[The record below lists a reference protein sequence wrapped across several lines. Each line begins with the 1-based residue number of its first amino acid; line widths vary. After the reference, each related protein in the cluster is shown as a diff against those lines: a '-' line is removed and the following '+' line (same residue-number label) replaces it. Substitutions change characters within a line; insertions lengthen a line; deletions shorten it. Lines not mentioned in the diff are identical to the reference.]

1 MSSNLEQRALR
12 LLRHAVDD
20 PRAEFRQGQWEAIED
35 LLLRRA
41 KLLVVQR
48 TGWGKSMVYFLTTRL
63 MRERAPERGM
73 TLLISPLLALMRDQ
87 IRAAER
93 LGIRAATINSSNYKD
108 WLQVQEQI
116 RSGDVDVLLV
126 SPERLANEDFL
137 QGTLVPMA
145 ERIRL
150 FVVDEA
156 HCISDWGHDFRPDY
170 QRVTRIM
177 QALPPNVPVLTTTAT
192 ANDRVV
198 TDVVA
203 QLGSDLR
210 VVRGPLVRKSLRLQN
225 ISLPRAS
232 SRMAWLARWLP
243 RLPGSGIIYA
253 LTIADAQNVAQWLRS
268 RDIEAYAYW
277 GGLDPEDRE
286 DLERKLLANQVK
298 ALVATT
304 VLGMGFDKPDLGF
317 VIHYQRPGS
326 AIHYY
331 QQVGRAGRALD
342 RAYGVLLGGDE
353 DQQITEYFIRT
364 AFPPEA
370 HARQVLDALQASDDG
385 LTRRELERE
394 VNLTGAQIEKTL
406 KSLLVKSPAPASKSG
421 SHWHANPVP
430 YTPDK
435 EKISRLTSL
444 RHREQDRMSEYM
456 GNEECLMLFLARELD
471 DPASAPCGRCAVC
484 RGKPLIPE
492 TYPRDL
498 VQRAVLFLRHA
509 YRNIEPRK
517 QWPADALANLGWKGK
532 ISEHLRA
539 EEGRALCL
547 WGDDGWGE
555 LVRRGKQTNGRFS
568 ERLVNAATEMVQAHW
583 QPGPPPEWVTC
594 VPSSR
599 HPRLVPD
606 FARRIAATLRLPFVD
621 CVRKRGSTQSQK
633 GMENSYQQAHN
644 LRDAFEVKNHRV
656 RSAPVLLVDDMVDSR
671 WTFTVVA
678 AHLRLAGAGQVFPLA
693 LAETGKRES

>member
-1 MSSNLEQRALR
+1 
-12 LLRHAVDD
+12 
-20 PRAEFRQGQWEAIED
+20 
-35 LLLRRA
+35 
-41 KLLVVQR
+41 
-48 TGWGKSMVYFLTTRL
+48 MVYFLTTRL
-63 MRERAPERGM
+63 MREQAPERSI

-87 IRAAER
+87 VRAAER
-93 LGIRAATINSSNYKD
+93 LDVRAVTINSSNYKA
-108 WLQVQEQI
+108 WTQI
-116 RSGDVDVLLV
+116 QDQIHSGEVDVLLV

-137 QGTLVPMA
+137 QGTLLPMA
-145 ERIRL
+145 EKIKL

-170 QRVTRIM
+170 QRVTRIL

-225 ISLPRAS
+225 ISLPKAS

-243 RLPGSGIIYA
+243 QLPGSGIIYV
-253 LTIADAQNVAQWLRS
+253 LTIADAQNVAEWLRS
-268 RDIEAYAYW
+268 QGVEAYAYW
-277 GGLDPEDRE
+277 GGLDTEERE

-304 VLGMGFDKPDLGF
+304 ALGMGFDKPDLGF

-353 DQQITEYFIRT
+353 DQEITEYFIRT

-370 HARQVLDALQASDDG
+370 HARQVLDALQTSDDG

-421 SHWHANPVP
+421 PRWHANPVP
-430 YTPDK
+430 YAPDI
-435 EKISRLTSL
+435 EKVSRLTFL
-444 RHREQDRMSEYM
+444 RRQDQDRMSEYM
-456 GNEECLMLFLARELD
+456 ESKECLMLFLARELD
-471 DPASAPCGRCAVC
+471 DPAPAPCGRCAVC
-484 RGKPLIPE
+484 RGKPLVPE

-498 VQRAVLFLRHA
+498 VERAVLFLRHA
-509 YRNIEPRK
+509 YRNIESRK
-517 QWPADALANLGWKGK
+517 QWPADALANLGWEGK
-532 ISEHLRA
+532 ISEKLRA

-555 LVRRGKQTNGRFS
+555 LVRRGKQTDGRFS
-568 ERLVNAATEMVQAHW
+568 ERLVHAAAEMVREHW
-583 QPGPPPEWVTC
+583 HPEPSPEWVTC

-606 FARRIAATLRLPFVD
+606 FARRIAAALGLPFVD
-621 CVRKRGSTQSQK
+621 CVRKRASTESQK

-644 LRDAFEVKNHRV
+644 LRDAFEVENRRV
-656 RSAPVLLVDDMVDSR
+656 RNAPVLLVDDMVDSR
-671 WTFTVVA
+671 WTFTLVT
-678 AHLRLAGAGQVFPLA
+678 AHLRLAGAGHVFPLA
-693 LAETGKRES
+693 LAETGKRDS

>member
-1 MSSNLEQRALR
+1 MSSNLEQRALK
-12 LLRHAVDD
+12 LLRQAVED
-20 PRAEFRQGQWEAIED
+20 PTAEFRQGQWEAIED

-48 TGWGKSMVYFLTTRL
+48 TGWGKSMIYFLTTRL
-63 MRERAPERGM
+63 MREQAPERSI

-93 LGIRAATINSSNYKD
+93 LGIRAVTINSSNYKA
-108 WLQVQEQI
+108 WLQIRDQI
-116 RSGDVDVLLV
+116 HSGEVDVLLF

-137 QGTLVPMA
+137 QGTLLPIA
-145 ERIRL
+145 EKIRL

-170 QRVTRIM
+170 QRVTRIL

-203 QLGSDLR
+203 QLGSDLH
-210 VVRGPLVRKSLRLQN
+210 VLRGPLVRRSLRLQN

-232 SRMAWLARWLP
+232 SRMAWLARWVP
-243 RLPGSGIIYA
+243 KLPGSGIIYA
-253 LTIADAQNVAQWLRS
+253 LTIADAQNVAEWLRS
-268 RDIEAYAYW
+268 QGIDAYAYW
-277 GGLDPEDRE
+277 GGLDPEERE
-286 DLERKLLANQVK
+286 DLERRLLANRVK

-304 VLGMGFDKPDLGF
+304 ALSMGFDKPDLGF

-342 RAYGVLLGGDE
+342 RAYGILLGGDE
-353 DQQITEYFIRT
+353 DQEITEYFIRT

-370 HARQVLDALQASDDG
+370 HARQVLDALQTSDDG

-406 KSLLVKSPAPASKSG
+406 KSLLVKSPAPASKTG
-421 SHWHANPVP
+421 PRWHANPVP
-430 YTPDK
+430 YAPDA
-435 EKISRLTSL
+435 EKVSRLTSL
-444 RHREQDRMSEYM
+444 RRQEQDRMSEYM
-456 GNEECLMLFLARELD
+456 ESKECLMLFLARELD
-471 DPASAPCGRCAVC
+471 DPAPAPCGRCAVC
-484 RGKPLIPE
+484 RGKPLVPE

-498 VQRAVLFLRHA
+498 VERAVLFLRRA
-509 YRNIEPRK
+509 YRKIEPRK
-517 QWPADALANLGWKGK
+517 RWPAEALANLGWKGT
-532 ISEHLRA
+532 ISEQLRA

-555 LVRRGKQTNGRFS
+555 LVRQGKLTDGRFA
-568 ERLVNAATEMVQAHW
+568 ERLVHAAAKMVREHW
-583 QPGPPPEWVTC
+583 QPGPSPEWVTC

-606 FARRIAATLRLPFVD
+606 SARRIAAALGLPFVD
-621 CVRKRGSTQSQK
+621 CVRKRASTQSQR

-644 LRDAFEVKNHRV
+644 LRDAFEVENRRV
-656 RSAPVLLVDDMVDSR
+656 RSAPVLLVDDLVDSR
-671 WTFTVVA
+671 WTFTVVT
-678 AHLRLAGAGQVFPLA
+678 AHLRLAGAGQVFLLA
-693 LAETGKRES
+693 LAETGKRDS